1 MKLQKKKFNSNH
13 LLAIFIVVCGLL
25 AGISV
30 FAGGVLTPVKNIF
43 FTVLSPMQE
52 GINSVGNAVFS
63 WNENAKS
70 KKTLRAEN
78 ERLQEKIDVLKMQNR
93 VLQQNQV
100 ELERLQD
107 LLKLKQKYKK
117 YHTVGAR
124 VISKGSGNWFD
135 IFLINRGSKDGI
147 KKDMNV
153 IAGNGLVGIVYD
165 VSSHTAK
172 VRTIINDTSM
182 VSAMF
187 LKTNDACIVNGS
199 LDTMEDGYLE
209 VVYIS
214 KDAKVKNG
222 DELVTS
228 YVSSKFNEGI
238 TIGKVSDLKL
248 DSTKLTK
255 TAKVTPVV
263 DFKHLK
269 EGEDMKIKRILFY
282 VISVLVCFLLQ
293 TSVFNFL
300 KLAGVMPNI
309 LLILTVTIA
318 FIRGR
323 KAGIVIGFVCGLL
336 IDIFSG
342 NVLGQNAFVYLMFGY
357 VNGWFHT
364 YFYEDDIL
372 LPIGLLTAN
381 SLAYSFVIFFFFFA
395 MRGRLQ
401 FFSYLFKVMIPE
413 AVYTGIVALL
423 IYKIL
428 LEVDIRIR
436 DGEKRSMF

>member
-1 MKLQKKKFNSNH
+1 MKEDRRMKLQKKKFNSNH

-78 ERLQEKIDVLKMQNR
+78 ERLQE
-93 VLQQNQV
+93 NQV

-269 EGEDMKIKRILFY
+269 E
-282 VISVLVCFLLQ
+282 VLVI
-293 TSVFNFL
+293 TDL
-300 KLAGVMPNI
+300 KKTKNLDEE
-309 LLILTVTIA
+309 T
-318 FIRGR
+318 
-323 KAGIVIGFVCGLL
+323 K
-336 IDIFSG
+336 
-342 NVLGQNAFVYLMFGY
+342 
-357 VNGWFHT
+357 
-364 YFYEDDIL
+364 E
-372 LPIGLLTAN
+372 
-381 SLAYSFVIFFFFFA
+381 
-395 MRGRLQ
+395 
-401 FFSYLFKVMIPE
+401 
-413 AVYTGIVALL
+413 
-423 IYKIL
+423 
-428 LEVDIRIR
+428 
-436 DGEKRSMF
+436 

>member
-153 IAGNGLVGIVYD
+153 IA
-165 VSSHTAK
+165 

-269 EGEDMKIKRILFY
+269 E
-282 VISVLVCFLLQ
+282 VLVI
-293 TSVFNFL
+293 TDL
-300 KLAGVMPNI
+300 KKTKNLDEE
-309 LLILTVTIA
+309 T
-318 FIRGR
+318 
-323 KAGIVIGFVCGLL
+323 K
-336 IDIFSG
+336 
-342 NVLGQNAFVYLMFGY
+342 
-357 VNGWFHT
+357 
-364 YFYEDDIL
+364 E
-372 LPIGLLTAN
+372 
-381 SLAYSFVIFFFFFA
+381 
-395 MRGRLQ
+395 
-401 FFSYLFKVMIPE
+401 
-413 AVYTGIVALL
+413 
-423 IYKIL
+423 
-428 LEVDIRIR
+428 
-436 DGEKRSMF
+436 

>member
-1 MKLQKKKFNSNH
+1 MLKWYSVQHFSLHSTFLQ
-13 LLAIFIVVCGLL
+13 L
-25 AGISV
+25 
-30 FAGGVLTPVKNIF
+30 
-43 FTVLSPMQE
+43 E
-52 GINSVGNAVFS
+52 
-63 WNENAKS
+63 
-70 KKTLRAEN
+70 
-78 ERLQEKIDVLKMQNR
+78 IDC

-269 EGEDMKIKRILFY
+269 E
-282 VISVLVCFLLQ
+282 VLVI
-293 TSVFNFL
+293 TDL
-300 KLAGVMPNI
+300 KKTKNLDEE
-309 LLILTVTIA
+309 T
-318 FIRGR
+318 
-323 KAGIVIGFVCGLL
+323 K
-336 IDIFSG
+336 
-342 NVLGQNAFVYLMFGY
+342 
-357 VNGWFHT
+357 
-364 YFYEDDIL
+364 E
-372 LPIGLLTAN
+372 
-381 SLAYSFVIFFFFFA
+381 
-395 MRGRLQ
+395 
-401 FFSYLFKVMIPE
+401 
-413 AVYTGIVALL
+413 
-423 IYKIL
+423 
-428 LEVDIRIR
+428 
-436 DGEKRSMF
+436 

>member
-124 VISKGSGNWFD
+124 VI
-135 IFLINRGSKDGI
+135 
-147 KKDMNV
+147 
-153 IAGNGLVGIVYD
+153 AGNGLVGIVYD

-269 EGEDMKIKRILFY
+269 E
-282 VISVLVCFLLQ
+282 VLVI
-293 TSVFNFL
+293 TDL
-300 KLAGVMPNI
+300 KKTKNLDEE
-309 LLILTVTIA
+309 T
-318 FIRGR
+318 
-323 KAGIVIGFVCGLL
+323 K
-336 IDIFSG
+336 
-342 NVLGQNAFVYLMFGY
+342 
-357 VNGWFHT
+357 
-364 YFYEDDIL
+364 E
-372 LPIGLLTAN
+372 
-381 SLAYSFVIFFFFFA
+381 
-395 MRGRLQ
+395 
-401 FFSYLFKVMIPE
+401 
-413 AVYTGIVALL
+413 
-423 IYKIL
+423 
-428 LEVDIRIR
+428 
-436 DGEKRSMF
+436 